1 MFWKYQSKKYQ
12 HIYLNLIQ
20 IKIGLLAWR
29 MKNTV
34 LPMLEI
40 YVEKYNKKQMIKII
54 EEKHSNNLNLN
65 KQCNK

>member
-1 MFWKYQSKKYQ
+1 
-12 HIYLNLIQ
+12 
-20 IKIGLLAWR
+20 
-29 MKNTV
+29 
-34 LPMLEI
+34 MLEI

>member
-1 MFWKYQSKKYQ
+1 
-12 HIYLNLIQ
+12 
-20 IKIGLLAWR
+20 

-54 EEKHSNNLNLN
+54 DENILTI
-65 KQCNK
+65 